1 MSGEFL
7 VIAASARLRQP
18 YHQKSQPID
27 RPDLNAELLSRY
39 HVALRQ
45 DVPRR
50 LIARRRRRL
59 HLPLRQFLH
68 SRKSLRCSSV
78 RARTRLY
85 CCVEK
90 AGFVDKDGTM
100 LRPRRA
106 IVSISRFG
114 TLFMAEPRISS
125 IAAAATIAADLGN
138 SQKASTE
145 LAGPFRLV
153 PKPDRREVFDRRS
166 VYRGGRRMTDKARSQ
181 R

>member
-1 MSGEFL
+1 
-7 VIAASARLRQP
+7 
-18 YHQKSQPID
+18 
-27 RPDLNAELLSRY
+27 
-39 HVALRQ
+39 
-45 DVPRR
+45 
-50 LIARRRRRL
+50 
-59 HLPLRQFLH
+59 
-68 SRKSLRCSSV
+68 
-78 RARTRLY
+78 
-85 CCVEK
+85 
-90 AGFVDKDGTM
+90 M